1 VAIRQMTRIEIELP
15 CNALTEQLSGMS
27 PCGFALAV
35 EFRLFAHVEIGS
47 LILVYIHRVMQRRR
61 QMIHWYN
68 MRLVF

>member
-1 VAIRQMTRIEIELP
+1 
-15 CNALTEQLSGMS
+15 MS
-27 PCGFALAV
+27 PCGFAFAI

-61 QMIHWYN
+61 QMNYWYN